1 VTSRCRLGI
10 LAAHK
15 FGAIEGGSPSYL
27 RPGTPALAK
36 FLIDRGYNTGKF
48 GKNHLGDH
56 IAALPTAHGFQ
67 EYWGYLY
74 HLDAMREVSF
84 LDINASPTVQGIA
97 PPFRNTP
104 IPGIPEVPVGGPQND
119 DLPDTPFAKLQKKF
133 DLHCT
138 LADLCD

>member
-15 FGAIEGGSPSYL
+15 FGAIEGGQPVLSAA
-27 RPGTPALAK
+27 RHAGTGQVP
-36 FLIDRGYNTGKF
+36 DRGYNTGKF

-56 IAALPTAHGFQ
+56 TAALPSAHGFQ

-104 IPGIPEVPVGGPQND
+104 IPGIPEVPGGGPQND